1 MNAKARG
8 RQGVARGRAPQVR
21 ERYTEACDALG
32 AMRVDASEKRMR
44 RALVGDPDRRRGLGD
59 SFFVGADGSRSISG
73 DGSDSFFVGADGSR
87 SISRD
92 GSDSFSVGADGSRS
106 ISGDGSDSFS
116 VGADGSRSISGDAL
130 RVRRQRVDMRV
141 QRRAPVPA
149 AAFAPMPVQRRLGR
163 RTPAAADISAELD
176 PFRGSAVWGGSEG
189 SIPCFERRP
198 APWLRPRSP

>member
-87 SISRD
+87 SIS
-92 GSDSFSVGADGSRS
+92 
-106 ISGDGSDSFS
+106 GDGSDSFS

-163 RTPAAADISAELD
+163 RTPAAAEISAELD